1 MCGITSFLSDD
12 LRARAALPAM
22 TAALASPG
30 DGEVRHHGRRRRG
43 LGALDRE
50 FARREPDFAL

>member
-22 TAALASPG
+22 TATLASPG
-30 DGEVRHHGRRRRG
+30 DGEVQAHGWRRRG
-43 LGALDRE
+43 RGLPARG